1 MPLAS
6 LFSAS
11 TCQVA
16 PENVGVLTLF
26 GTALAIGVALSIL
39 TGKTY
44 YRRVI
49 AKDEEPFNYW
59 FSVDCLLACP
69 GDLCSGH
76 ASGLFPPLSR
86 LDGLPWATAARP
98 NPGVGAGLRLL
109 GAVPGKTTSRSAIP
123 IGFGCL
129 LEPHHSRVL

>member
-6 LFSAS
+6 LFSAN

-26 GTALAIGVALSIL
+26 GTVLAISMALSIL

-49 AKDEEPFNYW
+49 AKDEEPFNDW
-59 FSVDCLLACP
+59 LSV
-69 GDLCSGH
+69 
-76 ASGLFPPLSR
+76 
-86 LDGLPWATAARP
+86 
-98 NPGVGAGLRLL
+98 
-109 GAVPGKTTSRSAIP
+109 
-123 IGFGCL
+123 GCL
-129 LEPHHSRVL
+129 ALCPERPPAAVVSR

>member
-26 GTALAIGVALSIL
+26 GNGLAIGVALSIL

-59 FSVDCLLACP
+59 FSVGCLIVLAMFVLGMLHACP
-69 GDLCSGH
+69 H
-76 ASGLFPPLSR
+76 R
-86 LDGLPWATAARP
+86 
-98 NPGVGAGLRLL
+98 
-109 GAVPGKTTSRSAIP
+109 
-123 IGFGCL
+123 
-129 LEPHHSRVL
+129 

>member
-6 LFSAS
+6 LFSAN

-26 GTALAIGVALSIL
+26 GTVLPISMALSIL

-49 AKDEEPFNYW
+49 AKDEEPFNDW
-59 FSVDCLLACP
+59 LSV
-69 GDLCSGH
+69 
-76 ASGLFPPLSR
+76 
-86 LDGLPWATAARP
+86 
-98 NPGVGAGLRLL
+98 
-109 GAVPGKTTSRSAIP
+109 
-123 IGFGCL
+123 GCL
-129 LEPHHSRVL
+129 ALCPERPPAAVVSR

>member
-6 LFSAS
+6 LFSAN

-26 GTALAIGVALSIL
+26 GTVLAISVALSIL

-49 AKDEEPFNYW
+49 AKDEEPFNDW
-59 FSVDCLLACP
+59 FSVGCLIVLAVFVLGMLHACP
-69 GDLCSGH
+69 H
-76 ASGLFPPLSR
+76 R
-86 LDGLPWATAARP
+86 
-98 NPGVGAGLRLL
+98 
-109 GAVPGKTTSRSAIP
+109 
-123 IGFGCL
+123 
-129 LEPHHSRVL
+129 